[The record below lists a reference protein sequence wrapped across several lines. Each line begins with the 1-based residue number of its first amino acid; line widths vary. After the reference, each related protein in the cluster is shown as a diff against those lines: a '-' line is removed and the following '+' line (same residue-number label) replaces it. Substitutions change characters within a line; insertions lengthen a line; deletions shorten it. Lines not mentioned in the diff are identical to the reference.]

1 MNEIQE
7 KFLEALRVSLKNG
20 TVWWE
25 EPLQPG
31 QWRELF
37 GLAETHHVLPLIYE
51 AVYRSPAAG
60 QADPRLMENSSADFS
75 AGTEDREFPVSDGK
89 PEQTGSLSGYC
100 ERDYLQKPVPET
112 GLPYIRR

>member
-60 QADPRLMENSSADFS
+60 QADPRLMMDYKWKTVQLTSLQALK
-75 AGTEDREFPVSDGK
+75 TESFLCLME
-89 PEQTGSLSGYC
+89 SLNRQGIYPITVKGIIC
-100 ERDYLQKPVPET
+100 R
-112 GLPYIRR
+112 

>member
-7 KFLEALRVSLKNG
+7 MFLEALRVSLKNG

-60 QADPRLMENSSADFS
+60 QADPRLMM
-75 AGTEDREFPVSDGK
+75 
-89 PEQTGSLSGYC
+89 
-100 ERDYLQKPVPET
+100 DYK
-112 GLPYIRR
+112 